1 MSVEDGRCGMIIEVD
16 LFGDGIPSSR
26 NTYIGL
32 WWTSIH
38 HGKTISNDQR
48 LLYSTDSQMKTRS
61 RGSVSTFNGAS

>member
-38 HGKTISNDQR
+38 HGKT
-48 LLYSTDSQMKTRS
+48 YK
-61 RGSVSTFNGAS
+61 